1 MRANVTEHEE
11 KMVELKNEIE
21 RVIANGQELKAAN
34 DSLSDEKHQLTNSI
48 KEMEETNKNAVQNQV
63 ITLYFLHVHE

>member
-1 MRANVTEHEE
+1 
-11 KMVELKNEIE
+11 MVELKNEIE